1 VKPDFRSAVFA
12 LAALAALVASAD
24 AQEATRA
31 GLWQFTAQD
40 QSGASSAGGGTT
52 FTSCI
57 DPARSVPTDPQ
68 LACRVGGVNRSGAT
82 VTWAMTCTVP
92 QGTFSSQAVARY
104 HGGTMDGTIT
114 TEVPVLGG
122 QMVQRISGRYL
133 GACTR

>member
-1 VKPDFRSAVFA
+1 MKPDFRSAVFA
-12 LAALAALVASAD
+12 LVAVAALAVPGE
-24 AQEATRA
+24 AQEAMRA

-40 QSGASSAGGGTT
+40 QSGTSSGSTS

-68 LACRVGGVNRSGAT
+68 LSCNVGGVNRSGPN

-122 QMVQRISGRYL
+122 QMVQQISGRYL
-133 GACTR
+133 GPCNR